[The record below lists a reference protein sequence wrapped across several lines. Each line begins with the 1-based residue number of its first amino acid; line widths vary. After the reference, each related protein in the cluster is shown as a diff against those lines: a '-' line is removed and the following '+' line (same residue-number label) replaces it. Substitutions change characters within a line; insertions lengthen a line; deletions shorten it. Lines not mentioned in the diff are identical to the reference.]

1 MTNHNISKNKLI
13 VSCLLVLFSF
23 IFLTQLSQYIPI
35 PYLGF
40 FSLLTFGLIAFL
52 IAFGTSFTKD
62 LFTKPKK
69 FSSTVAI
76 FLPICLLVGFIT
88 ALVLKLIFPELK
100 GNPESGNP
108 LWFYF
113 AIMPF
118 ALMGEEI
125 FSIFWLEVAKLKYSS
140 LIATLFSAIIFGL
153 IHFST
158 YYDGNVLTTL
168 LHVLLLQSISRI
180 FFNMAYERS
189 ESIWSSFL
197 IHYLMDL
204 ILFTFPLLIKLF

>member
-1 MTNHNISKNKLI
+1 MIKHNISKSKLF

-23 IFLTQLSQYIPI
+23 IFLTQVSQYIPI

-40 FSLLTFGLIAFL
+40 FSLIFFGLIAFIL
-52 IAFGTSFTKD
+52 TFGVNFTKQ
-62 LFTKPKK
+62 LFAVPKK
-69 FSSTVAI
+69 FSSTVSI
-76 FLPICLLVGFIT
+76 YLPVCLIIGFIT
-88 ALVLKLIFPELK
+88 ALVLKLIFPDLK
-100 GNPESGNP
+100 GNSESNNP

-113 AIMPF
+113 IIMPF
-118 ALMGEEI
+118 ALMGEEV

-140 LIATLFSAIIFGL
+140 LIASLISAVIFGL

-158 YYDGNVLTTL
+158 YYDGNVVTTL
-168 LHVLLLQSISRI
+168 IHILLLQSVSRI

-189 ESIWSSFL
+189 ESIWTSFI

-204 ILFTFPLLIKLF
+204 VLFTFPLLIK